1 MPTLDVYI
9 YASKRD
15 EHTLIAH
22 AGTVQEDRAQKTR
35 AGRVVPGAYQMRLP
49 GGGMVFGQLVESLH
63 GMDPHNVD
71 ITTIEAGLDPEQ
83 KRVAYQFLVDLDL
96 ALKHAAKV
104 RAMRTGAI
112 GGGQIG
118 ELYEDVSIRVKRD
131 GQLLG

>member
-9 YASKRD
+9 HASKRGKD
-15 EHTLIAH
+15 TTIAN
-22 AGTVQEDRAQKTR
+22 AGFVRDDAKIR
-35 AGRVVPGAYQMRLP
+35 GRLSPGAYNLKV
-49 GGGMVFGQLVESLH
+49 GGILFGQLIESLH

-104 RAMRTGAI
+104 RAMRAGAI

-118 ELYEDVSIRVKRD
+118 DLYENVTVQVKRD